1 MSDCQPCVSVA
12 CCPPSDFGYYS
23 DMVEVWQIA
32 DFGMNDANE
41 VAVASWLNAK
51 APTTILTAGDNDYV
65 GSYASSVGIH
75 YPRPIRRQRLF
86 PCMGNH
92 DWDYANGTAYASY
105 FTWLNSARYYDVRM
119 GPVHFFILDSGWNTA
134 RVLREGDGNA
144 PDSLQA
150 QKMLSRARSSTAP
163 FKIGVIHH
171 PPYFSGNA
179 HGPADENADL
189 RWDYAGAG
197 IQAVISGHEH
207 SYERLDIG
215 GVQYLVNGLGGAAIN
230 GFNSPVEGSVI
241 RYNALRGALRIRAR
255 QNRLDMT
262 FFNTLDVAVDSV
274 TINA

>member
-23 DMVEVWQIA
+23 DMVEVWQIS
-32 DFGMNDANE
+32 DFGTNDANE
-41 VAVASWLNAK
+41 IAVAAWLNAK
-51 APTTILTAGDNDYV
+51 APTTIITAGNNDYV

-75 YPRPIRRQRLF
+75 YPRPIRRLRFF
-86 PCMGNH
+86 PCMGNR

-119 GPVHFFILDSGWNTA
+119 GPVHFFILDAGWNTA

-150 QKMLSRARSSTAP
+150 QKMLSRARASTAP
-163 FKIGVIHH
+163 FKIGVIHD
-171 PPYFSGNA
+171 PPFSSGSVYGSNL
-179 HGPADENADL
+179 PL
-189 RWDYAGAG
+189 QWDYAGAG
-197 IQAVISGHEH
+197 ICAVLSGHEN
-207 SYERLDIG
+207 SYERLSIG
-215 GVQYLVNGLGGAAIN
+215 GVQYLVNGLGGAAIT
-230 GFNSPVEGSVI
+230 GFNAPIDGSVI

-262 FFNTLDVAVDSV
+262 FFNTLDVAVDSA